1 MAADA
6 DEGHDGPHQ
15 GADGAV
21 GEADEAAEAAEAD
34 EAPPRG
40 TLLLAVLFLV
50 VLAGAWWLMY
60 FVLIER
66 G

>member
-1 MAADA
+1 MAAEA
-6 DEGHDGPHQ
+6 GEGQDGPHQ
-15 GADGAV
+15 TTDDAAD
-21 GEADEAAEAAEAD
+21 AD

-40 TLLLAVLFLV
+40 TLLLSVLFLV

>member
-1 MAADA
+1 MA
-6 DEGHDGPHQ
+6 
-15 GADGAV
+15 
-21 GEADEAAEAAEAD
+21 GEAGEGQDSAHQTETAEGAANGTEAD

-40 TLLLAVLFLV
+40 TLLLSVLFLV

>member
-1 MAADA
+1 MAAEA

-15 GADGAV
+15 SADGAV
-21 GEADEAAEAAEAD
+21 GEAGEAGAD

>member
-1 MAADA
+1 MAAEA
-6 DEGHDGPHQ
+6 GEGQDGPHQ
-15 GADGAV
+15 RADGAAS
-21 GEADEAAEAAEAD
+21 ETAEAD

-40 TLLLAVLFLV
+40 TLLLSVLFLV